1 MIMCNMNGGLLFLLS
16 IIISNFLGFV
26 FMELVLNHFNKI
38 FLPQL
43 KIFDMIRKIAIIGFF
58 SEREIIIQKCIE

>member
-1 MIMCNMNGGLLFLLS
+1 
-16 IIISNFLGFV
+16 
-26 FMELVLNHFNKI
+26 MELVLNHFNKI

-58 SEREIIIQKCIE
+58 NKEKLSFKNVLNDKGPKTDSCGTPLVFEDPS